1 MNERWQFQTTAERP
15 WSGGRPWHGLPE
27 EGEPLEDL
35 CGTGADL
42 ALALADLIAELDGP
56 EMTTVGERAR
66 GRLVDAAVAAER
78 VKAYAAW
85 VQARAVA
92 DLHRQFVAEDDAF
105 AADLADEQGDP
116 ALGRPTSRSEQES
129 FELAGRAASIC
140 VSLALGVSAKRAD
153 DLLGFALGLDDQ
165 PVLAGALREGRLDE
179 TQARAVL
186 DSTAALPVEQ
196 RTRVVESVAAD
207 PDTLARAR
215 MVRELRCG
223 TQMVWAIPAHKLR
236 GIINRQIAAVA
247 PESIKSAEQH
257 ADESRRVE
265 HYAGTLARP
274 GAIVL
279 RGPEHLLAAA
289 YNQLDQT
296 ARAARKAGARDAI
309 DHLRFDLAVGAL
321 TNGAF
326 GLMAAVQPKA
336 RRSVLIDV
344 VVAKDTL
351 LGLDDDPACLRTLS
365 GDVAISS
372 GLARELADTDAT
384 WRRIL
389 CDDPATGAATDVSPR
404 YRPGRRVA
412 EFCTVRDGRTSRF
425 PTSGARV
432 LELDH
437 IEEYDHGS
445 PADGGRTT
453 AANLSSA
460 GKRDH
465 QDKTDRLLRVSGNA
479 NGVLT
484 YRTAAGHVY
493 SSRPHAY
500 LDPGPDPPY

>member
-15 WSGGRPWHGLPE
+15 WSGGRPWHGLPG
-27 EGEPLEDL
+27 EGEPVEDL

-56 EMTTVGERAR
+56 EMTNVGERAR
-66 GRLVDAAVAAER
+66 GRLVDLAVAAER

-92 DLHRQFVAEDDAF
+92 DLHRQFVAEDDALTT
-105 AADLADEQGDP
+105 DLAEEQGDP
-116 ALGRPTSRSEQES
+116 ALARPTSGSELES
-129 FELAGRAASIC
+129 FELAGRATSIC

-153 DLLGFALGLDDQ
+153 NLLGFALGLDDQ

-179 TQARAVL
+179 TQARAIL

-247 PESIKSAEQH
+247 PESIKTAEEQ

-279 RGPEHLLAAA
+279 HGPEHLLAAT
-289 YNQLDQT
+289 YNQLDKT
-296 ARAARKAGARDAI
+296 ARAARKAGARDSI

-326 GLMAAVQPKA
+326 GRTATMLPKP
-336 RRSVLIDV
+336 RRSILIDV

-351 LGLDDDPACLRTLS
+351 LGLDDDPASL
-365 GDVAISS
+365 
-372 GLARELADTDAT
+372 
-384 WRRIL
+384 
-389 CDDPATGAATDVSPR
+389 
-404 YRPGRRVA
+404 
-412 EFCTVRDGRTSRF
+412 
-425 PTSGARV
+425 
-432 LELDH
+432 
-437 IEEYDHGS
+437 
-445 PADGGRTT
+445 
-453 AANLSSA
+453 
-460 GKRDH
+460 
-465 QDKTDRLLRVSGNA
+465 
-479 NGVLT
+479 
-484 YRTAAGHVY
+484 
-493 SSRPHAY
+493 
-500 LDPGPDPPY
+500 